1 MYCRGHPAFVP
12 QLTKTIYYFGSRSN
26 NISHSRVQM
35 NMLANKGKKFA
46 EVYEMHYD
54 SPYLRYH
61 RTLLNKACVSP
72 EC

>member
-1 MYCRGHPAFVP
+1 
-12 QLTKTIYYFGSRSN
+12 
-26 NISHSRVQM
+26 M